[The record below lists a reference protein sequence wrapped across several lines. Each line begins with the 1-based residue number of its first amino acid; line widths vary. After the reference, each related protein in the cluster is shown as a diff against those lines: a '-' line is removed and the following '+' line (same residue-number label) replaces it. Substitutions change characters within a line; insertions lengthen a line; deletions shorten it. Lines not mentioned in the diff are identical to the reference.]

1 MYFVIG
7 FITIV
12 GIIIGIFSIINNH
25 KKIGIYQIVLSVVF
39 PIVTAGF
46 CMAKNR
52 FVFGGT
58 DFEFLIQTAIVD
70 KRPEPWIIFVLFI
83 LLMITV
89 FVNIWS
95 LIKDRK
101 LTT

>member
-1 MYFVIG
+1 MHFVIG

-25 KKIGIYQIVLSVVF
+25 KEIGIYQIVLSVVF
-39 PIVTAGF
+39 LIVTVGF
-46 CMAKNR
+46 CMVKNR

-70 KRPEPWIIFVLFI
+70 KRLEPWIIFVLFI
-83 LLMITV
+83 LLMITI

-101 LTT
+101 LTV

>member
-12 GIIIGIFSIINNH
+12 GITIGIFSIINNH

-46 CMAKNR
+46 CMVKNR
-52 FVFGGT
+52 FVFGDT
-58 DFEFLIQTAIVD
+58 DFKFLIQTAMVD
-70 KRPEPWIIFVLFI
+70 KRPEPWIIFALFI

-89 FVNIWS
+89 FINIWN
-95 LIKDRK
+95 LVKER
-101 LTT
+101 